1 MNGLRHYF
9 ERSVGWGPNTQMSS
23 VINMQVDV
31 AWCVFQWR
39 AQVNECFSLARPGSS
54 FDLGGTPEVATSFI
68 GELADRSLAM
78 IGGQAEVACSR
89 PEDRQSLAVT
99 AFYAR

>member
-9 ERSVGWGPNTQMSS
+9 ERSVGWGRNTQMSS
-23 VINMQVDV
+23 VIDMQVDV

-54 FDLGGTPEVATSFI
+54 FSGRNTRGAISFI
-68 GELADRSLAM
+68 GELEDRSLAM
-78 IGGQAEVACSR
+78 IGGQAEVARSR
-89 PEDRQSLAVT
+89 LEDRWSLAVT